1 LAWRIG
7 RPAPRVK
14 IAVFPASFTR
24 FSSMPQLARRIGRA
38 KPSAIMQVAEKA
50 KQLKAQG
57 RDIISFSIGVPN
69 FLPGEH
75 VYAAAREALSQDS
88 GQYGSNRGSDALL
101 DAFLAHMAQ
110 IGLTGYTRANCA
122 TGIGAKHVIYN
133 LCEALLDEGDT
144 IAFPIPYWTS
154 YVDIAEILDAKVDL
168 LPCPAEQD
176 YKLTPAQL
184 DAALA
189 KKPKVFLF
197 NNPSNPTGMVYT
209 KDEISALA
217 DVLVKHPDTWII
229 TDDIYNRMV
238 FDGIGYHN
246 FVTARPELRA
256 RVVFIDSLS
265 KTYGMPGWRVG
276 FMAGPEVVAKAVVTM
291 NSNHITNLP
300 EVTTAAAVAALTG
313 PQDVPREKCAEFA
326 RKRDQVVAALTAIP
340 GVICPRPQGAFY
352 AFPDVSAHYG
362 KTHAPTGRK
371 VGNDIEL
378 CEALLEA
385 KGVACVP
392 GSAFGEPRALRI
404 SYTCPTPQLAPGLE
418 RIQEFFAELA

>member
-1 LAWRIG
+1 
-7 RPAPRVK
+7 
-14 IAVFPASFTR
+14 
-24 FSSMPQLARRIGRA
+24 MPQLAQRVGRA

-50 KQLKAQG
+50 KRLKAEG

-75 VYAAAREALSQDS
+75 VYAAARDALAHDS
-88 GQYGSNRGSDALL
+88 GQYGSNRGDDAML
-101 DAFLAHMAQ
+101 DAFLGHIEA
-110 IGLTGYTRANCA
+110 IGLTGYTRANLA
-122 TGIGAKHVIYN
+122 TGVGAKHMIYN

-144 IAFPIPYWTS
+144 ITFPTPYWTS
-154 YVDIAEILDAKVDL
+154 YVDIAEILNAKIDL
-168 LPCPAEQD
+168 LPCPAAQD

-189 KKPKVFLF
+189 KKPRVFLF
-197 NNPSNPTGMVYT
+197 NNPSNPTGMVYS
-209 KDEISALA
+209 KAEIGALA

-238 FDGIGYHN
+238 FDGVGYHN
-246 FVTARPELRA
+246 FVHARPELRD
-256 RVVFIDSLS
+256 RVIFLDSLS

-276 FMAGPEVVAKAVVTM
+276 FMAGPEVVAQAVVTM

-300 EVTTAAAVAALTG
+300 EVVSAAATAALAG
-313 PQDVPREKCAEFA
+313 PQDVTEQKCAEFA
-326 RKRDQVVAALTAIP
+326 AKRDQVMAVLARIP
-340 GVICPRPQGAFY
+340 GVVCPRPQGAFY
-352 AFPDVSAHYG
+352 VFPDISVAFG
-362 KTHAPTGRK
+362 KTHGPSGL
-371 VGNDIEL
+371 VIGDDVDFCN
-378 CEALLEA
+378 ALLEA

-404 SYTCPTPQLAPGLE
+404 SYTCPTPQLAPGIQ